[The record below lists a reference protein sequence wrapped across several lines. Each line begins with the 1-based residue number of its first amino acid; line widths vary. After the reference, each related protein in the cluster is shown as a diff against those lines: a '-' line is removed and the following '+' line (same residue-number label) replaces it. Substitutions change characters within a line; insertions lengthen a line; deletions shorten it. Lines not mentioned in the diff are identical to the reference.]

1 MLLAPAFEKEPT
13 AVLKLPPKVPAE
25 GGLPIAVSLMP
36 VLKRA
41 PVPCS
46 RSVRLIAPIQG
57 KKEVPAMRTQSG
69 FGRGFLSMKVF
80 LEARILLLG
89 WQRRRR
95 SRGGSVTRR
104 GISRGRTLTLGTC
117 LHTTSSLVF
126 RIGAWQNL

>member
-1 MLLAPAFEKEPT
+1 
-13 AVLKLPPKVPAE
+13 
-25 GGLPIAVSLMP
+25 MP